1 MKAACATALVALACL
16 AAGCADAVLVKPV
29 KLPPETKMIVLE
41 SPDGPTFNKVALIKI
56 EGAVFLDDRSRGTVK
71 LQSVK
76 QQLDMTAADSN
87 VKAAVLSIN
96 SPGGSVAA
104 VDLLYNEIRR
114 FKESSGIPVIAQIS
128 GVGASGGYYAAL
140 AADEISASPASIT
153 GSIGVILQ
161 LFNLEG
167 LLDKIGVGTET
178 IKTGDKKDMGSPLVK
193 LRDEDRAIFQ
203 EMLDSFHDRFV
214 SLVAERRKGLSK
226 EEAGR
231 LADGRIYTA
240 QQALD
245 NGLIDALRYP
255 NQTFERA
262 KELAG
267 ASKAKLVGF
276 QTSMMSAGFGFPGAD
291 VSLFGIDA
299 SSVGSVTMPGFYY
312 LWLPSA
318 R

>member
-1 MKAACATALVALACL
+1 MKAAFATTLVVLACFV
-16 AAGCADAVLVKPV
+16 AGCADALLVKPV

-41 SPDGPTFNKVALIKI
+41 SPDGRTFNKVALVKI
-56 EGAVFLDDRSRGTVK
+56 EGPIFLGKRGQGTVK
-71 LQSVK
+71 LRSVK
-76 QQLDMTAADSN
+76 QQLDMIAADSK

-114 FKESSGIPVIAQIS
+114 FKESSRIPVIAQIN

-153 GSIGVILQ
+153 GSIGVIVQ

-167 LLDKIGVGTET
+167 LLEKIGVATET
-178 IKTGDKKDMGSPLVK
+178 IKTGDKKDMGSPLVT
-193 LRDEDRAIFQ
+193 LREEDRAIFQ
-203 EMLDSFHDRFV
+203 EMLDSFHERFV
-214 SLVAERRKGLSK
+214 SLVAERRKNLSK
-226 EEAGR
+226 EAVAR
-231 LADGRIYTA
+231 LADGRVYTA

-245 NGLIDALRYP
+245 GGLIDALRYP
-255 NQTFERA
+255 NETFERA

-267 ASKAKLVGF
+267 IKKAKLVGF
-276 QTSMMSAGFGFPGAD
+276 QTSMMSTGFGFAGMD
-291 VSLFGIDA
+291 LSLFGIDA
-299 SSVGSVTMPGFYY
+299 SSVSSATTPGFYY

>member
-1 MKAACATALVALACL
+1 MRAAFATTLVVSVCI

-29 KLPPETKMIVLE
+29 RLPPEVKMIVLE
-41 SPDGPTFNKVALIKI
+41 SPDGSTFNKVALVKI
-56 EGAVFLDDRSRGTVK
+56 EGPIFFARQEGGNSK
-71 LQSVK
+71 LRSVK
-76 QQLDMTAADSN
+76 QQLDMIAADSN

-114 FKESSGIPVIAQIS
+114 FRESSGIPVIAQIS
-128 GVGASGGYYAAL
+128 GIGASGGYYAAL

-153 GSIGVILQ
+153 GSIGVIMQ
-161 LFNLEG
+161 LFDIEG
-167 LLDKIGVGTET
+167 LLEKIGVGTET
-178 IKTGDKKDMGSPLVK
+178 IKTGDKKDMGSPLHK

-203 EMLDSFHDRFV
+203 EILDSFHDRFV
-214 SLVAERRKGLSK
+214 SLVAERRDRLSK

-231 LADGRIYTA
+231 LADGRVYTA
-240 QQALD
+240 QQALES
-245 NGLIDALRYP
+245 GLIDALRYS
-255 NQTFERA
+255 NETFERA
-262 KELAG
+262 KGLAG
-267 ASKAKLVGF
+267 IKKAKLVGF
-276 QTSMMSAGFGFPGAD
+276 QTSMMSTGFGLASAE

-299 SSVGSVTMPGFYY
+299 SSATAAMTPGFYY